1 MKTSIGSRLT
11 EARECLDLTIEDM
24 TTLTRIP
31 AKTIKQMEHNDYSL
45 FPNNVY
51 AKSFIKLYCNCL
63 KIDSKKYIHEIED
76 LLPPHDQKAIYLN
89 GAAANKDFDRLE
101 EEKIET
107 SSPMS
112 LAAALTLLLIGI
124 PLIVFINVDN
134 DQGTNKINP
143 ELYAPAKVASKKAS
157 DEESFAGIK
166 NLENK
171 QRAPQDSSKSTDSS
185 SKNKEETKKTKS
197 APKAIPIEKNETIRQ
212 PVASSFFE

>member
-1 MKTSIGSRLT
+1 
-11 EARECLDLTIEDM
+11 
-24 TTLTRIP
+24 
-31 AKTIKQMEHNDYSL
+31 
-45 FPNNVY
+45 
-51 AKSFIKLYCNCL
+51 
-63 KIDSKKYIHEIED
+63 
-76 LLPPHDQKAIYLN
+76 LPPHDQKAIYLN